1 MDLEDLLPV
10 IVVIAIYGI
19 GVWLWG
25 DSGWPLTVIAN
36 FLGDLGFGSG
46 TEGGYPWEAKA
57 ASA

>member
-25 DSGWPLTVIAN
+25 DPGWPLTVIAN
-36 FLGDLGFGSG
+36 FLDDLGFGSG
-46 TEGGYPWEAKA
+46 TEGGYPWEA
-57 ASA
+57 ASK